1 MMELASELRRLL
13 EEMTD
18 GVLAVDQEGHI
29 RFANRALEALSGYS
43 KRQLLDMRVEDL
55 VPVAEREGHERQ
67 RLTYQRA
74 ASPPRPMGA
83 DLDIRFRRHDGSVF
97 PADIALSPVQT
108 TGGVPVVIAAVR
120 EKVEDRRGDL
130 VPRVQQ
136 VERDLH
142 ERALQTLFSLSL
154 NLQTMAAQVSDQGIS
169 DRLQV
174 AVHQVDDVVR
184 DLRNYIFGLR
194 PGILSSPE
202 PGAEE
207 PAPGGAV

>member
-1 MMELASELRRLL
+1 MELAVELRRLL

-18 GVLAVDQEGHI
+18 GVLAVDQEGQI

-43 KRQLLDMRVEDL
+43 KGQLLNMRLEDL
-55 VPVAEREGHERQ
+55 VPEPERESHERQ

-74 ASPPRPMGA
+74 ASPPRPMGV
-83 DLDIRFRRHDGSVF
+83 DLDIHFRRHDGSVF

-108 TGGVPVVIAAVR
+108 TGGVPVVVAAIR
-120 EKVEDRRGDL
+120 EKVGGRRGENL
-130 VPRVQQ
+130 APQVQQ

-142 ERALQTLFSLSL
+142 ERALQTLFGLSL

-174 AVHQVDDVVR
+174 AIHQVDDVVR

-194 PGILSSPE
+194 PGILSSPASGSE
-202 PGAEE
+202 HP
-207 PAPGGAV
+207 PGGAV